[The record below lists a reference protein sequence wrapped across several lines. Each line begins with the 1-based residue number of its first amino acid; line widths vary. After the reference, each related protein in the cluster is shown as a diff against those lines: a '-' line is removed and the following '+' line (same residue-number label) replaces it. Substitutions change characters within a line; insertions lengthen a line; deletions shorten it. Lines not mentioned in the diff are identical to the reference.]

1 MNVQYRCDQC
11 GKIFIKDRH
20 SRKRTCDE
28 CLTKNRIESVA
39 RYRGGSR
46 FVGIVDNHEE
56 EEKLKSGIT
65 IHISEDNA
73 KILLEAVEEIKR
85 IFKKLED
92 ETYVK

>member
-11 GKIFIKDRH
+11 GKIFIKNRH

-28 CLTKNRIESVA
+28 CLTKNRIESAA
-39 RYRGGSR
+39 RYRGTR
-46 FVGIVDNHEE
+46 IVGIVDDHKK
-56 EEKLKSGIT
+56 EKESKGGIT

-92 ETYVK
+92 ETYAK